1 MMLKLALLGLF
12 AQSALSDVASFTEK
26 FYFSSKQITCKF
38 DIAYSGGQLDSSG
51 SSVDCSLKSNVKK
64 KIDKSYEF
72 NFEIRDSITEMLDV
86 KVGFKLSKSK
96 NGGAG
101 SMKTLDKTF
110 TASSIDAGEASY
122 PSDLWCPQ
130 EDTLIYTAS
139 NAVVN
144 ETSVGSWQDCAQLC
158 SELRNAAGNAP
169 CFSWTFNNGAADSL
183 GLGAGVCRLLPY
195 DSVFRVGAT
204 DVQSGFHKCWAA
216 YQTYSP

>member
-1 MMLKLALLGLF
+1 MFG
-12 AQSALSDVASFTEK
+12 
-26 FYFSSKQITCKF
+26 KQVTCNF
-38 DIAYSGGQLDSSG
+38 VIAYSGGQLDSSG
-51 SSVDCSLKSNVKK
+51 SSVACSLKSNVKK

-101 SMKTLDKTF
+101 SMKTLAKTF

-144 ETSVGSWQDCAQLC
+144 EVNIYC
-158 SELRNAAGNAP
+158 
-169 CFSWTFNNGAADSL
+169 
-183 GLGAGVCRLLPY
+183 
-195 DSVFRVGAT
+195 
-204 DVQSGFHKCWAA
+204 
-216 YQTYSP
+216 